1 MREVRRI
8 SALILLC
15 LFWTTAGMAQQ
26 LPAQAL
32 TNVTIHRA
40 DGKVI
45 KSGTVVWR
53 NGLIENAGVR
63 VDIPFD
69 AIVTDGGDSLHVY
82 PGFVD
87 GLALWGTPG
96 APEKQAK
103 PERPGEPGY
112 ERAGI
117 QPQRQPSK
125 IFDPNDQ
132 DLAKAH
138 EYGFTTAGIGF
149 DGFMLPGQV
158 DLYFVKGSQ
167 TGHALYRP
175 SIAQQASLKPAAG
188 GFGNGAYPATLM
200 GVMARFRQLMFD
212 AQALQQFQHYY
223 ASTDADMQVPPHDEV
238 LEALYPILTKDKPL
252 YFVSDSKENIE
263 RVLRLQ
269 DEFGFDMVL
278 VSAREGYMLKD
289 ELARR
294 EIPVLASLDLPAKPD
309 WMKEEDQKKKE
320 EVSEEMQHFRDR
332 QEQAWKDRVQN
343 IKALM
348 DAGVKVGYASN
359 GLKLADFH
367 KNLQTLSGEG
377 YGDTVLLKL
386 LTVNTA
392 DILGSGKALG
402 DIDRGKVASF
412 TAFTKPFT
420 DKETK
425 AVYAVSEGTLDEL
438 TSPNKKD

>member
-15 LFWTTAGMAQQ
+15 LFWTTAGVAQQ

-53 NGLIENAGVR
+53 NGLIEAAGSR

-87 GLALWGTPG
+87 GLALWGTPA
-96 APEKQAK
+96 APERQAK

-112 ERAGI
+112 ARAGI

-125 IFDPNDQ
+125 LLDAED
-132 DLAKAH
+132 DALSKAH
-138 EYGFTTAGIGF
+138 EYGFTTAAIGF
-149 DGFMLPGQV
+149 EGFMLPGQV
-158 DLYFVKGSQ
+158 DLYFVKGKE
-167 TGHALYRP
+167 TRHALYRP
-175 SIAQQASLKPAAG
+175 SIAQQASLKPAGG
-188 GFGNGAYPATLM
+188 GFGSGAYPATLM

-212 AQALQQFQHYY
+212 AQALQQFQQYY
-223 ASTDADMQVPPHDEV
+223 ASTEADMQVPPHDEV
-238 LEALYPILTKDKPL
+238 LEALYPVLSKDKPL
-252 YFVSDSKENIE
+252 YFVADSKENIE

-278 VSAREGYMLKD
+278 VSAKEGYLLKD

-294 EIPVLASLDLPAKPD
+294 DIPVLATLDLPAKPE
-309 WMKEEDQKKKE
+309 WMKEEDKKKGE
-320 EVSEEMQHFRDR
+320 EVSAELEHFRER
-332 QEQAWKDRVQN
+332 QEKAWKDRVQN
-343 IKALM
+343 INQLM

-359 GLKLADFH
+359 GLKLDDFH
-367 KNLQTLSGEG
+367 KNLQTLSEEG
-377 YGDTVLLKL
+377 YADGVLLKL

-402 DIDRGKVASF
+402 DIDGGKVAGF

-420 DKETK
+420 DKDTK
-425 AVYAVSEGTLDEL
+425 AIYAVSEGTLYEL
-438 TSPNKKD
+438 TSPNQKD